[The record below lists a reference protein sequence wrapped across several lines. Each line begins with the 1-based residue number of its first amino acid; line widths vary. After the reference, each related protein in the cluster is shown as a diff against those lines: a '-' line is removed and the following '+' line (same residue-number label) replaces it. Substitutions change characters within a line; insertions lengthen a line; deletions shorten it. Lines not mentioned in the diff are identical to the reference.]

1 MPRKNLLKHVKKIV
15 VKIGTSSITDK
26 GRISIKKISGFVDD
40 VDRLIKKGYRL
51 VIVTSGAIAT
61 GATTLGRKRD
71 SITIPEKQAL
81 ASVGQAILIN
91 EYRKHFDKKGIKVG
105 QILLT
110 EDDVKNR
117 KRFVNA
123 RHTLDTLMEMGVIP
137 IVNENDSVA
146 IEEIKFGDNDTLSAH
161 VACLIDAD
169 LLILLSD
176 IDGFYREMDD
186 PEPVEEIYEITD
198 DVIER
203 AGGSG
208 SDHGTGGMLTKI
220 KAADII
226 IRFGEM
232 MIIANSRVENI
243 LGRIMNGDK
252 IGTIFVGKDKQLKG
266 KKRWI
271 SMRNPRGLIVLDA
284 GAVEALRI
292 KKKSLL
298 ASGIKSVTGHFEM
311 GDVVELSDE
320 SGNKFGKGS
329 VNYNR
334 SELELIKGK
343 RTADI
348 KGILGSK
355 YFDEVVNRNDLVL
368 Y

>member
-15 VKIGTSSITDK
+15 VKIGTSSITEKD
-26 GRISIKKISGFVDD
+26 GISIKKISGFVDD

-81 ASVGQAILIN
+81 ASVGQVILIN

-146 IEEIKFGDNDTLSAH
+146 VEEIKFGDNDTLSAH

-176 IDGFYREMDD
+176 IDGFFREMDD
-186 PEPVEEIYEITD
+186 PEPVEEIYEITE
-198 DVIER
+198 DVVKR

-208 SDHGTGGMLTKI
+208 SSHGTGGMFTKI

-232 MIIANSRVENI
+232 MVIANSGVKNV

-252 IGTIFVGKDKQLKG
+252 IGTIFVGKNKQLKG

-271 SMRNPRGLIVLDA
+271 SMRNPRGLLVLDA

-298 ASGIKSVTGHFEM
+298 ASGIKSAAGHFEM

-329 VNYNR
+329 INYNR

-343 RTADI
+343 RTGEI